1 MVSVAKC
8 GLMWQKVIPSLAQLT
23 RKSMLLIIF
32 FNCNDIRIIYWL
44 TCNKCKMQYVGK
56 TVDEFLLRW
65 SNYKDRKHFRKAP
78 YMQLQLFEH
87 FSSEGHSSFLDDVSI
102 IFVDKTDSKDP
113 NKREHYW
120 PHILK
125 KNKTSRVECRSW
137 LILAVLFYLYIPYY
151 F

>member
-1 MVSVAKC
+1 
-8 GLMWQKVIPSLAQLT
+8 
-23 RKSMLLIIF
+23 
-32 FNCNDIRIIYWL
+32 
-44 TCNKCKMQYVGK
+44 MQYVGK

-65 SNYKDRKHFRKAP
+65 SNYKENNRKHLRKAP
-78 YMQLQLFEH
+78 YMQLHLFEH

-125 KNKTSRVECRSW
+125 KKNLKGW
-137 LILAVLFYLYIPYY
+137 M
-151 F
+151 